1 LIQIRSSN
9 DVALNGIK
17 MMVYGAWGIGKTP
30 LLTTAP
36 GVIILSAEK
45 GLLSIRNKNIPYIEI
60 NGYQSLIE
68 CYTWAA
74 QSQEA
79 RQFYTIALDS
89 LTEIAEVLL
98 GELKRTNK
106 DPRKAFY
113 EVMDKTVEFTRAMR
127 DLPGRNVILVA
138 KEEFSKDVNGIQ
150 LFQPMMPGTKLG
162 QALPYYFDEVFR
174 MMAANDAAHTR
185 YLCTQPSY
193 QWMAR
198 DRSGML
204 GEYEPANLTTV
215 FRKILG
221 A

>member
-1 LIQIRSSN
+1 MIQVRSSS

-17 MMVYGAWGIGKTP
+17 MMVYGPWGVGKTP

-36 GVIILSAEK
+36 VPVIMSAEK
-45 GLLSIRNKNIPYIEI
+45 GLLSIRKTNTPYIEI
-60 NGYQSLIE
+60 NGYNSLVE

-79 RQFYTIALDS
+79 RQYYTICLDS

-98 GELKRTNK
+98 SELKRTAK

-127 DLPGRNVILVA
+127 DLPGRNVVLIA
-138 KEEFSKDVNGIQ
+138 KEEYSKDINGVM

-174 MMAANDAAHTR
+174 MSAANDQAHTR
-185 YLCTQPSY
+185 YLCTQPSF
-193 QWMAR
+193 QWQAR

-204 GEYEPANLTTV
+204 AEYEQPNLTTV

-221 A
+221 I

>member
-1 LIQIRSSN
+1 MIQVRSSS

-17 MMVYGAWGIGKTP
+17 MMVYGPWGVGKTP

-36 GVIILSAEK
+36 VPIIMSAEK
-45 GLLSIRNKNIPYIEI
+45 GLLSIRKTNTPYIEI

-68 CYTWAA
+68 CYVWAS

-79 RQFYTIALDS
+79 RQYYTICLDS

-98 GELKRTNK
+98 SELKRTAK

-113 EVMDKTVEFTRAMR
+113 EVMDKTVEFTRGMR
-127 DLPGRNVILVA
+127 DLPGRNVVLVA
-138 KEEFSKDVNGIQ
+138 KEEYSKDINGVL

-162 QALPYYFDEVFR
+162 QALPYYFDEVLR
-174 MMAANDAAHTR
+174 MMAANDQAHTR
-185 YLCTQPSY
+185 YLCTQPSF
-193 QWMAR
+193 QWQAR

-204 GEYEPANLTTV
+204 AEYEQPNLTTV

-221 A
+221 I